1 MENGMKI
8 QHTGDQ
14 YSRKREQEKWGRDNT
29 QSDNIRVN
37 FEELMNDSE
46 SSIPSKMNLFL
57 SY

>member
-29 QSDNIRVN
+29 QSDNII
-37 FEELMNDSE
+37 EPILKS
-46 SSIPSKMNLFL
+46 
-57 SY
+57 